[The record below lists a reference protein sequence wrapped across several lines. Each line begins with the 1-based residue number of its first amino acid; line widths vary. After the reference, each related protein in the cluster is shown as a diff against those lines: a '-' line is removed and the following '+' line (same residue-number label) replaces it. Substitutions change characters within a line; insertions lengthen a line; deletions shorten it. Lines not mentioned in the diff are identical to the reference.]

1 MDLYPEQNGNFEQ
14 LMANCEYA
22 SIIRRAFGEIRR
34 TRLEKKAMSSG
45 ECVLRI
51 MSVEDRDFFIRQYE
65 LKRKIDSL
73 IDANKTKTM

>member
-22 SIIRRAFGEIRR
+22 SIIRQAFGEIRR
-34 TRLEKKAMSSG
+34 TRLEKKAMNSG
-45 ECVLRI
+45 ECVLRS
-51 MSVEDRDFFIRQYE
+51 MSVDDRDFFTRQYE
-65 LKRKIDSL
+65 LKRKIDSI